1 MVISFLANGL
11 LATALVAVYLIRTH
25 QADSDFDK
33 YLRDQGEKSE
43 EFMNGVMA
51 DIFKGDER

>member
-33 YLRDQGEKSE
+33 HLRDQGEKSE

-51 DIFKGDER
+51 DIFKGDEG

>member
-43 EFMNGVMA
+43 EFMNGVVR
-51 DIFKGDER
+51 DLFKGDEK

>member
-1 MVISFLANGL
+1 MVIAFIANGL

-33 YLRDQGEKSE
+33 YLRDQGEKPE
-43 EFMNGVMA
+43 EFMNGVVR
-51 DIFKGDER
+51 DLFKGDER